1 MEHGQVVFGLFGP
14 PNEQVAE
21 AVEPGV
27 RPLDDPAPSLLARFF
42 GLGFF
47 APRPDVGRVAQ
58 RAHHFSHLVVIVA
71 RVQAHVLVVA
81 GRPVGIAG
89 GLSCGGQATQ
99 GAFRQLHVV
108 PVRPLQHQPHRDS
121 SRLGQQAALDAT
133 FAAVR
138 GVGARFFPR
147 PAALCAASRRGP
159 SRQSSAQSSR
169 RSPVRPRLIV
179 G

>member
-27 RPLDDPAPSLLARFF
+27 RPLDDPTGAAPAPSLLARFF

-58 RAHHFSHLVVIVA
+58 RAHHFSHLVVIAA

-81 GRPVGIAG
+81 GCPVGIAS
-89 GLSCGGQATQ
+89 GLSCGGQAQ
-99 GAFRQLHVV
+99 GAFRQIHIV
-108 PVRPLQHQPHRDS
+108 PVCPLQHQHHRDS
-121 SRLGQQAALDAT
+121 PRLGQQAALNAT
-133 FAAVR
+133 FATVR
-138 GVGARFFPR
+138 GVEPRFFP
-147 PAALCAASRRGP
+147 AQRRFMQLAVEGHP
-159 SRQSSAQSSR
+159 GKVQPNQ
-169 RSPVRPRLIV
+169 VVVVL
-179 G
+179 